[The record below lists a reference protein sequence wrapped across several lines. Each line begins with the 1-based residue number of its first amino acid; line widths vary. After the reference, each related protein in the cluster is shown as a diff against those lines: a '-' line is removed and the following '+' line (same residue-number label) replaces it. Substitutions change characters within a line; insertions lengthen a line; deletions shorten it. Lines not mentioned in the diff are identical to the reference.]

1 MQWAAIGAV
10 AGCGLVLAATVLNL
24 LVSWPAPAAPAKMAH
39 AQRPATM
46 PKGTPM
52 SSAAAART
60 MAFHATTAWTW
71 RLVSP
76 RVFSAAR
83 STYAARYV
91 AC

>member
-1 MQWAAIGAV
+1 MRLASATV
-10 AGCGLVLAATVLNL
+10 AGMMSKISGTLTAGEGAT
-24 LVSWPAPAAPAKMAH
+24 PAAPAKMAH

-60 MAFHATTAWTW
+60 VAFHATTAWTW